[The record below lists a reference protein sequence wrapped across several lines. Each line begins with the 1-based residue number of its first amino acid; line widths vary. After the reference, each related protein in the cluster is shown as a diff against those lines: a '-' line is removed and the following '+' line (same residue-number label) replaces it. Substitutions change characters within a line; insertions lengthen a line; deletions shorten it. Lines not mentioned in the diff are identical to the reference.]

1 MNNLSSS
8 RESEEMKKETIPE
21 IVEIQEKPEIDV
33 QSIINQ
39 CNTFLSSLEST
50 YNIRSI
56 KELHD
61 SIIHVNS
68 AKRCLENINLN

>member
-8 RESEEMKKETIPE
+8 RIEEKKEFIE
-21 IVEIQEKPEIDV
+21 LEEIQEKPKIDV
-33 QSIINQ
+33 QSIITQ
-39 CNTFLSSLEST
+39 CNIFLSSLEST

-61 SIIHVNS
+61 SIIHVSS

>member
-8 RESEEMKKETIPE
+8 RIEEKKKFIELEEST
-21 IVEIQEKPEIDV
+21 EKPEID
-33 QSIINQ
+33 IKRILND

-61 SIIHVNS
+61 SIIHVSS

>member
-8 RESEEMKKETIPE
+8 RIEEKKEASE
-21 IVEIQEKPEIDV
+21 ILEIQERPKIDV

-39 CNTFLSSLEST
+39 CNIFLSSLEST
-50 YNIRSI
+50 YNTRSI

-61 SIIHVNS
+61 SIIHVSS
-68 AKRCLENINLN
+68 AKKCLENINLN